1 MGLFGRSKKDKEIE
15 RLNIKI
21 EAQSKRIEELEDLSD
36 EKDEFFSHSIGDG
49 LRHRSSWAAQQMND
63 KKNYL
68 KGK

>member
-1 MGLFGRSKKDKEIE
+1 MGLFGRSKKDEEIE
-15 RLNIKI
+15 RLK
-21 EAQSKRIEELEDLSD
+21 KRVEELEELAE

-49 LRHRSSWAAQQMND
+49 LRHGSRWAAKQMND

>member
-15 RLNIKI
+15 RLNMKI
-21 EAQSKRIEELEDLSD
+21 EAQSKRIEELEDLAE

-49 LRHRSSWAAQQMND
+49 LRHGSRWAAKQMND